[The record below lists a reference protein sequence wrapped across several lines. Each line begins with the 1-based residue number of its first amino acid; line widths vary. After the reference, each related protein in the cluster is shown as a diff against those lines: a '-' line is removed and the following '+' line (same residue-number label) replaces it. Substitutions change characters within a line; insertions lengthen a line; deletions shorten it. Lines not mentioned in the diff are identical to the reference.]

1 MEYNI
6 GTILVAKI
14 TKKKYI
20 YLGEASDSDYEK
32 FGIKR
37 NPLSS
42 VINLDKDYILMQ
54 VDGKEFVFQ
63 NISQIKMYFEDKLY

>member
-1 MEYNI
+1 MDYNI

-20 YLGEASDSDYEK
+20 YLGEASDGDYEK

-37 NPLSS
+37 NLLSS
-42 VINLDKDYILMQ
+42 ITNLDKDYVLMQ

-63 NISQIKMYFEDKLY
+63 NSSQIKMYFEDNLY